1 MPKSSFKSPRNE
13 RDQLVDDTAGILA
26 AMVKTRRSAYDKRF
40 ISEQVQ
46 SMKKFKKKTNIRL
59 IRHI

>member
-46 SMKKFKKKTNIRL
+46 SMKKFKKKNIRL

>member
-46 SMKKFKKKTNIRL
+46 SMKKF
-59 IRHI
+59 